1 MALRVRMSRTPVS
14 KRGRPLKFGRTS
26 QLVTL
31 TLPTDVVEW
40 LETVDADLAWAI
52 VKLHQRAARQASS
65 KRVEVAGLVQLPGNR
80 ALILVRPEFFNR
92 LVGVSLIPL
101 ADGRAFLALE
111 HAKGVADL
119 ELAVI
124 DRLDAKGVATT
135 ERDALTHIRT
145 LLKKWRQEGIQ
156 FESRSLIVAQRS
168 KSAGRG
174 RALSPIE
181 SSNERD

>member
-1 MALRVRMSRTPVS
+1 MSRTPVSS

-31 TLPTDVVEW
+31 TLPTDVVKW
-40 LETVDADLAWAI
+40 LESVDKDLGWAV
-52 VKLHQRAARQASS
+52 VKLHQRMAKRAKARTIA
-65 KRVEVAGLVQLPGNR
+65 VAGLVQLPGNR
-80 ALILVRPEFFNR
+80 ALIVVRPEFFNS
-92 LVGVSLIPL
+92 LKGVSLIPL
-101 ADGRAFLALE
+101 ADGRAFLALD

-124 DRLDAKGVATT
+124 DRLDVKSLAAA
-135 ERDALTHIRT
+135 ERNALTHIRT
-145 LLKKWRQEGIQ
+145 LLKTWRQEGLQ

-168 KSAGRG
+168 KPARRG
-174 RALSPIE
+174 RALAAIE